1 MRLGIMGGTFDPIH
15 FGHLVAA
22 QEVLW
27 ALGLEKMLFVPAGE
41 PPHKISDGSSS
52 VSHRV
57 QMVKLAI
64 ACNPGFEL
72 SMVDASRPGK
82 SYTVDTLRI
91 LREQLGSGVELF
103 FVLGM
108 DSLAELINWKDPA
121 GIIAQCRLAVVNRP
135 PYPELE
141 LTALERELP
150 GIADR
155 LDVVFM
161 PGIGTSASE
170 LRRRV
175 AAGQPIRYQ
184 LPEAVEAYIGNHGLY
199 QSVKA

>member
-1 MRLGIMGGTFDPIH
+1 MGGTFDPIH

-41 PPHKISDGSSS
+41 PPHKIPDGSSS

-64 ACNPGFEL
+64 ASNPGFEL

-91 LREQLGSGVELF
+91 LREQLDSGVELF

-108 DSLAELINWKDPA
+108 DSLAEMINWKDPA

-135 PYPELE
+135 PYPEPE
-141 LTALERELP
+141 LTALERQLP
-150 GIADR
+150 GIAAR

-184 LPEAVEAYIGNHGLY
+184 LPDAVEAYIKDNGLY
-199 QSVKA
+199 KSA